1 MLIQMFL
8 LKVINNEM
16 KILTRHKIINRIV
29 EQVVLVITP
38 MCKESVSSSELTAVK
53 CLIYLFI

>member
-1 MLIQMFL
+1 MLIRMFL

-16 KILTRHKIINRIV
+16 KILTRHKIIDCIV
-29 EQVVLVITP
+29 EQVVLVIIP
-38 MCKESVSSSELTAVK
+38 VCKESVSSSELTVVK

>member
-1 MLIQMFL
+1 MLIRMFL

-16 KILTRHKIINRIV
+16 KILTRHKIIDRIV

-38 MCKESVSSSELTAVK
+38 VCKESVSSSELTK